1 MNRIIFILLAFVSMN
16 SSIQAQS
23 SSHVYKVF
31 FNVDESNLDEQDHLV
46 LNQMLSDLKNQTY
59 YEITLTAHTDYNA
72 SYHYNEAL
80 SKRRAISVQDYL
92 IAKGLKKEFFDIKWQ
107 GEMMPAAS
115 NLTLEGK
122 AQNRRVEIKV
132 IKKTLNNT
140 QDLIQAIK
148 PQYLQS
154 YNLNQ
159 QGTTIISSENG
170 MTITVPENAFTTKD
184 GKTVPQDQVVLKLE
198 EFHNP
203 LDFIFNKLTTI
214 SDGKMLESGGMF
226 KITAEFN
233 NQELLLKNDK
243 KLNVEMP
250 SKNIKPNMNVFTG
263 VKNSNGEM
271 EWEIKKETFGLKN
284 NKVKPVE
291 CPLVL
296 DDKLLNELYIKT
308 DLTPQA
314 LNFKHAIPRRVPKP
328 IMPKTPKYASYP
340 SENDVFTWLERVS
353 LSKNEKSLRMKREMD
368 KVDALNAK
376 KQAKYDRKLKYYQLK
391 LSTYP
396 QDSLNS
402 ELAINAFSKWLNT
415 EQESLS
421 NNITIIEQKAY
432 NRAITKL
439 IKYNQAKKLTCQS
452 IPKVIN
458 GMSHFNEN
466 EVTQI
471 RKNQRLM
478 LALIEISNNDKL
490 FKAYAKNGVIDYS
503 NANLARYINRRYR
516 YIEASSIN
524 RLAYQSSN
532 PYLAK
537 IKNMADLQN
546 LKTKGI
552 NNKTL
557 AQDAGTIYQASFS
570 NMGYINCDRFTG
582 QQLVDIEIAADK
594 GMQISLYVKSIN
606 GMLSASYNA
615 KTQKY
620 IARVP
625 KNVNIQVLVM
635 GVKNGIPVFE
645 SQNISFDKTQV
656 VATSPKITTTE
667 RILEQLKKVG

>member
-115 NLTLEGK
+115 NLTIEGK

-140 QDLIQAIK
+140 QDLIQEIK

-154 YNLNQ
+154 FNLNK
-159 QGTTIISSENG
+159 QGNTIISSENG

-291 CPLVL
+291 SPLVL
-296 DDKLLNELYIKT
+296 DDKLLNDLYIKT

-402 ELAINAFSKWLNT
+402 EIAINAFSKWLNT

-458 GMSHFNEN
+458 GMSHFNEI
-466 EVTQI
+466 EVAQI

-625 KNVNIQVLVM
+625 KNVSIQVLVM
-635 GVKNGIPVFE
+635 GVKNGVPVFE